1 MKKILAFLLPL
12 LALAFLA
19 PAQARAVE
27 VVKSPNDPRQYEYL
41 VLPNRMRVLLVS
53 DPETDK
59 AAAALTVGVGSNS
72 NPPDREGLAHFL
84 EHMLFMGTEKY
95 PEVDGYSDFIKKNGG
110 MDNAFTAG
118 TRTTYYFDIKPGA
131 LEPALDRFAQFFIA
145 PLMDARYVERE
156 KHAVHSE
163 YQLKLKD
170 DDRRIGAAQRQGYNP
185 KSPWSRFSVGN
196 LETLADRPGHPVRED
211 LLKFYREHY
220 SANLM
225 GLAVIG
231 REPLPV
237 LRRWVVEKFSAVPDH
252 GARRFEPAPDERLYL
267 PRQLPVQVSVVPL
280 KKLHKL
286 ELGFPLP
293 PAKAFYREGPLY
305 YLAHFIG
312 DEGPGSLL
320 AVLRR
325 RGWLD
330 ALTASGQNLDDAES
344 LFSVEMELTDEGMKH
359 VPEILEA
366 FFAYVDLLRRE
377 GIERWRFDELARKR
391 ALDFRFEEKSAPGD
405 YAVELSA
412 RLLDYPGDEVLTAG
426 NLLQRYDPEL
436 IRRMLDGLRPENL
449 SLTLVDQ
456 GVKTDRVEK
465 WYQVPY
471 ALGRPPRSEGP
482 GKSRWLAELALPEP
496 NPFLPERVALKPV
509 ADPSPVPRPLA
520 EGEGVSLWFQ
530 QDGSF
535 GVPRGAFTVS
545 FEFPSARDTAEHAVA
560 LELFVDLVNDRLN
573 EYAYPAQVA
582 GLGYSLAPTGRG
594 LLLMVHGYDD
604 KQAVLLGKVLQALA
618 EPEFTEARFRVLKR
632 RLARELANRSL
643 DRAFRQVLGALD
655 RALVKPSWSPQER
668 LAALEPLDR
677 EALLRYARNLFRRA
691 ELRVLAH
698 GNFTPDE
705 ARAMEAQLRDTL
717 LAESRLEPVPDPVVR
732 RLEPGR
738 VERLE
743 YPVDHPDS
751 VVAAYYQ
758 GEDRSLG
765 EAARWRLLAQ
775 IAQNPFYS
783 ALRTEQQ
790 LGYVVA
796 AVPWEKERLP
806 GLLFL
811 VQSSAAPAAEV
822 EKRIHAFVADLG
834 KQVASMSDEEF
845 ETHRAGLV
853 AKLRKKDQNLL
864 ERTLRYLDNLERERY
879 TFDYRRRLAEEVEG
893 LERQELL
900 RFLRQR
906 LLRRPRELVAWSP
919 GTRFGGARTIPD
931 TPAGG

>member
-1 MKKILAFLLPL
+1 MKKILALLLLLPAL
-12 LALAFLA
+12 LVPVLAG
-19 PAQARAVE
+19 AVE
-27 VVKSPNDPRQYEYL
+27 VAKSPNDPRQYQYL
-41 VLPNRMRVLLVS
+41 VLPNHLRVLLVS

-72 NPPDREGLAHFL
+72 NPPDRQGLAHFL

-118 TRTTYYFDIKPGA
+118 NQTTYYFDIKPGA

-170 DDRRIGAAQRQGYNP
+170 DDRRIGAAQRQSYNP
-185 KSPWSRFSVGN
+185 KSPWSRFAVGN

-211 LLKFYREHY
+211 LLKFYRKHY

-225 GLAVIG
+225 GLVVIG

-237 LRRWVVEKFSAVPDH
+237 LRRWVEERFAAVPDR
-252 GARRFEPAPDERLYL
+252 GAGRFVPAPDERIYL
-267 PRQLPVQVSVVPL
+267 PQQLPVQVSVVPL

-286 ELGFPLP
+286 ELSFPLP
-293 PAKAFYREGPLY
+293 PAKAFWREGPLY

-359 VPEILEA
+359 VPEILDA
-366 FFAYVDLLRRE
+366 FFAYVELLRRE

-391 ALDFRFEEKSAPGD
+391 ALDFRFKEKSAPGD

-436 IRRMLDGLRPENL
+436 IRRMLDWLRPENL

-456 GVKTDRVEK
+456 GVKTDRVER

-496 NPFLPERVALKPV
+496 NPFLPERVALKP
-509 ADPSPVPRPLA
+509 AAGASPVPRPL
-520 EGEGVSLWFQ
+520 GEGKGTSLWFQ

-535 GVPRGAFTVS
+535 GVPRGAFVAS
-545 FEFPSARDTAEHAVA
+545 LELPGARDSAEHAVA
-560 LELFVDLVNDRLN
+560 LELFTELVNDRLN

-582 GLGYSLAPTGRG
+582 GLGYSLTPTRRG
-594 LLLMVHGYDD
+594 LMLMIHGYDD
-604 KQAVLLGKVLQALA
+604 KQAVLLDKVLQALA
-618 EPEFTEARFRVLKR
+618 EPDFTEDRFRVLKR
-632 RLARELANRSL
+632 RLARELANRAL
-643 DRAFRQVLGALD
+643 DRAFRQVLDAMD
-655 RALVKPSWSPQER
+655 RFLVKPSWSPQEK
-668 LAALEPLDR
+668 LAALKPLTR
-677 EALLRYARNLFRRA
+677 KALLRYARGLFRRA

-698 GNFTPDE
+698 GNFTADE
-705 ARAMEAQLRDTL
+705 ARAMERALRKAL
-717 LAESRLEPVPDPVVR
+717 LAKTRLEPVPDPVVR

-758 GEDRSLG
+758 GGERSLG

-775 IAQNPFYS
+775 VVQNDFYT

-811 VQSSAAPAAEV
+811 VQSSAAPAEEV
-822 EKRIHAFVADLG
+822 ERRIHAFVSGMG
-834 KQVASMSDEEF
+834 KRLSAMSEREF
-845 ETHRAGLV
+845 ETFRAGLV

-879 TFDYRRRLAEEVEG
+879 TFDYRRRLAEEVER
-893 LERQELL
+893 LDREELL
-900 RFLRQR
+900 RFYRQR
-906 LLRRPRELVAWSP
+906 LLERPRELVAWSP
-919 GTRFGGARTIPD
+919 GTRFGSARAIPD